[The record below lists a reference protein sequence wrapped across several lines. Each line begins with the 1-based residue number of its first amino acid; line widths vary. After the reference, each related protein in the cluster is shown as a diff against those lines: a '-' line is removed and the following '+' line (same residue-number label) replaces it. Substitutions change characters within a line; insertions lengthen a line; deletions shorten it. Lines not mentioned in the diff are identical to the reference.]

1 MFYGLNKFVKNL
13 LPKRLFYR
21 ALLIV
26 AIPVILIQLIITIV
40 FFDSLWI
47 KTNKGM
53 TRALV
58 SEIQTFIEVYSND
71 NYEKDEI
78 KNIFSLYQD
87 LNIEFVED
95 ENFNFS
101 YNERWFSPIDRT
113 LRRELKSKFG
123 SEIFWFNTTNYKE
136 LVDLRIKYQ
145 NGYFKFIVPKDRL
158 TSTSARLFGLWITV
172 PAFIVVIISLI
183 FLKNQTR
190 PITALAKAAQKA
202 TAGNLQY
209 EKDLAPMITLMCT
222 NITMPARTF
231 TTAPYRIA
239 GAPYKYPTSVQYSDV
254 TATFI
259 GDKFL
264 RLRQFFEVWQS
275 TMYDNLNGMFN
286 FYDNYVSNIDIFQ
299 LGQFESLNDRD
310 SVTYGVRMRECFP
323 SVIGDVQYDSG
334 GNNQY
339 VAINVTFSYRDW
351 LNFDLDIDSTG
362 KVGGLSSGVV
372 KPGGGFLSGFPP
384 ELRRT
389 GRGVINQLK
398 RSIPIGKV
406 FGGKVFPPFTF

>member
-1 MFYGLNKFVKNL
+1 MAIFRGGKRVGPFDIRIGLPRGREYDNIPGDPRLKQRANPETTLNRFRSAIAKAEGVARNTRFL
-13 LPKRLFYR
+13 VNINLPK
-21 ALLIV
+21 
-26 AIPVILIQLIITIV
+26 
-40 FFDSLWI
+40 
-47 KTNKGM
+47 
-53 TRALV
+53 
-58 SEIQTFIEVYSND
+58 ND
-71 NYEKDEI
+71 
-78 KNIFSLYQD
+78 
-87 LNIEFVED
+87 V
-95 ENFNFS
+95 
-101 YNERWFSPIDRT
+101 
-113 LRRELKSKFG
+113 
-123 SEIFWFNTTNYKE
+123 
-136 LVDLRIKYQ
+136 
-145 NGYFKFIVPKDRL
+145 L
-158 TSTSARLFGLWITV
+158 T
-172 PAFIVVIISLI
+172 
-183 FLKNQTR
+183 
-190 PITALAKAAQKA
+190 TALRDREIATSNIAEPGVGPAGQRTSNKTAK
-202 TAGNLQY
+202 LQY
-209 EKDLAPMITLMCT
+209 ERDLGQQITLMCT

-389 GRGVINQLK
+389 GRGVINQLR